1 MLNDE
6 NFEIKVSNKK
16 IELIS
21 KIDGFLIIDSK
32 YFKEQFDNKVK
43 LKILK
48 ENFLEKNKKFLE
60 IELDSDDNL
69 LKLKIVNMLLNTDFI
84 KLVEIKEFTLS
95 IILIFEE
102 IYFDKKLPFDFFEI
116 FKEYKIFV
124 DEINLTIP
132 EESEILSSIEE
143 LILKSDFI
151 LILFEE
157 SLKEKIKKYL
167 KDFGNILKDEE
178 LTLIKRKSKKIII
191 LPVERFNDLMNNILK
206 EVYS

>member
-1 MLNDE
+1 MLNYE
-6 NFEIKVSNKK
+6 NFKIKVSNKK

-21 KIDGFLIIDSK
+21 KIDGFLIMDSK
-32 YFKEQFDNKVK
+32 YFKEQLNNKVK

-48 ENFLEKNKKFLE
+48 ENFLGKNEKFLE
-60 IELDSDDNL
+60 IELDREDKL
-69 LKLKIVNMLLNTDFI
+69 LKLKIINMLLNTDFI
-84 KLVEIKEFTLS
+84 KLVEIKESTLS
-95 IILIFEE
+95 IILICEE
-102 IYFDKKLPFDFFEI
+102 IDFYKNLPFDFFEI
-116 FKEYKIFV
+116 FKEYKMVV
-124 DEINLTIP
+124 DEINLTIS

-167 KDFGNILKDEE
+167 KDFGNILKDDE
-178 LTLIKRKSKKIII
+178 LTLLKRKNKKIII
-191 LPVERFNDLMNNILK
+191 LPVERFKDLMNNILK